1 MLLTRSLKQKI
12 AATCGAMFGFV
23 LLYEVTMLDSKT
35 TEARTIEI
43 RETTAKPAPGLRLR
57 FTSTAYCKGTT
68 TASGAAVR
76 SGIAAADPDLLP
88 VGSVIQI
95 ESLGA
100 RYNGIYT
107 VMDTGPKVQG
117 RHVDLYIWSCHE
129 ALAFG
134 RRPISL
140 NVLRLGWNPRAS
152 SVASIG
158 PMFKQRE
165 REMVAERR
173 RRGRGPGRRARV
185 RRVRHAA
192 GDAACRRGHAWARA
206 ARSGPGGHSSGN
218 RSGSF
223 IHGRTSGATSAP
235 TQTNPG
241 RRRAPLLVI
250 PLPFSSFRGPP
261 SASQNGGQVTRIGH
275 PPQPLGVRER
285 AP

>member
-43 RETTAKPAPGLRLR
+43 RETTAKPAAGLRLR

-76 SGIAAADPDLLP
+76 AGIAAADPDLLP

-95 ESLGA
+95 DNLGA
-100 RYNGIYT
+100 KYNGIYT

-117 RHVDLYIWSCHE
+117 RHIDLYIWSCYE

-152 SVASIG
+152 SVENMGA
-158 PMFKQRE
+158 MFKQRE
-165 REMVAERR
+165 REMVAN
-173 RRGRGPGRRARV
+173 
-185 RRVRHAA
+185 
-192 GDAACRRGHAWARA
+192 DAAVAADLAAARA
-206 ARSGPGGHSSGN
+206 
-218 RSGSF
+218 SGSEASVTPPATTLPTGAAAPEAGAAAPAPVA
-223 IHGRTSGATSAP
+223 IPPATAPAPSTAPSPGATGNTTSA
-235 TQTNPG
+235 TTTVA
-241 RRRAPLLVI
+241 RR
-250 PLPFSSFRGPP
+250 SS
-261 SASQNGGQVTRIGH
+261 
-275 PPQPLGVRER
+275 
-285 AP
+285 

>member
-1 MLLTRSLKQKI
+1 VDRPVCDTHPPWFARHCRIGARGEAPRTVPRLVPLKISIMLLTRSLKQKI

-76 SGIAAADPDLLP
+76 AGIAAADPDLLP

-100 RYNGIYT
+100 KYNGIYT

-165 REMVAERR
+165 RDMVAND
-173 RRGRGPGRRARV
+173 AAV
-185 RRVRHAA
+185 AA
-192 GDAACRRGHAWARA
+192 GLAA
-206 ARSGPGGHSSGN
+206 AREAAATTTTTAAPDAGVVPAAPVPIAPASVPAPSSAPSSGA
-218 RSGSF
+218 
-223 IHGRTSGATSAP
+223 TGATSASP
-235 TQTNPG
+235 TQTSPVSAVA
-241 RRRAPLLVI
+241 RR
-250 PLPFSSFRGPP
+250 SS
-261 SASQNGGQVTRIGH
+261 
-275 PPQPLGVRER
+275 
-285 AP
+285 

>member
-43 RETTAKPAPGLRLR
+43 RETTAKPAAGLRLR

-95 ESLGA
+95 DSLGA

-117 RHVDLYIWSCHE
+117 RHIDLYIWSCHE

-152 SVASIG
+152 SSVAEIG

-165 REMVAERR
+165 RNMVAN
-173 RRGRGPGRRARV
+173 
-185 RRVRHAA
+185 
-192 GDAACRRGHAWARA
+192 DAAVAADLAAARA
-206 ARSGPGGHSSGN
+206 SGASVTPPATLPSDAAVATAPGAGAEAAPPAPALIPPATVPAPSPSAPGP
-218 RSGSF
+218 
-223 IHGRTSGATSAP
+223 GATSA
-235 TQTNPG
+235 TSATG
-241 RRRAPLLVI
+241 AVARR
-250 PLPFSSFRGPP
+250 SS
-261 SASQNGGQVTRIGH
+261 
-275 PPQPLGVRER
+275 
-285 AP
+285 

>member
-95 ESLGA
+95 DSLGA
-100 RYNGIYT
+100 KYNGIYT

-117 RHVDLYIWSCHE
+117 RHIDLYIW
-129 ALAFG
+129 L
-134 RRPISL
+134 SL
-140 NVLRLGWNPRAS
+140 
-152 SVASIG
+152 
-158 PMFKQRE
+158 
-165 REMVAERR
+165 
-173 RRGRGPGRRARV
+173 
-185 RRVRHAA
+185 
-192 GDAACRRGHAWARA
+192 
-206 ARSGPGGHSSGN
+206 
-218 RSGSF
+218 
-223 IHGRTSGATSAP
+223 IH
-235 TQTNPG
+235 
-241 RRRAPLLVI
+241 I
-250 PLPFSSFRGPP
+250 
-261 SASQNGGQVTRIGH
+261 
-275 PPQPLGVRER
+275 
-285 AP
+285 

>member
-100 RYNGIYT
+100 KYNGIYT

-152 SVASIG
+152 SVAEIG

-165 REMVAERR
+165 RDMVAN
-173 RRGRGPGRRARV
+173 
-185 RRVRHAA
+185 
-192 GDAACRRGHAWARA
+192 DAAVAADLAA
-206 ARSGPGGHSSGN
+206 AREPTLPT
-218 RSGSF
+218 
-223 IHGRTSGATSAP
+223 TSATAAPDAGAAAPASVAIPPATVPAPSTSAP
-235 TQTNPG
+235 GATGVTGATGAAPVAAVA
-241 RRRAPLLVI
+241 RR
-250 PLPFSSFRGPP
+250 SS
-261 SASQNGGQVTRIGH
+261 
-275 PPQPLGVRER
+275 
-285 AP
+285 

>member
-95 ESLGA
+95 DSLGP

-107 VMDTGPKVQG
+107 IMDTGPKVQG
-117 RHVDLYIWSCHE
+117 RHIDVYIWSCHE

-158 PMFKQRE
+158 QMFKQRE
-165 REMVAERR
+165 RDMVANDAAVAADLAAARASGTEP
-173 RRGRGPGRRARV
+173 GVTAAPEPGAAAPAPVAIPPANVPAPSSTAPGPGATDTAATATVARR
-185 RRVRHAA
+185 
-192 GDAACRRGHAWARA
+192 
-206 ARSGPGGHSSGN
+206 SS
-218 RSGSF
+218 
-223 IHGRTSGATSAP
+223 
-235 TQTNPG
+235 
-241 RRRAPLLVI
+241 
-250 PLPFSSFRGPP
+250 
-261 SASQNGGQVTRIGH
+261 
-275 PPQPLGVRER
+275 
-285 AP
+285 

>member
-95 ESLGA
+95 DSLGA

-107 VMDTGPKVQG
+107 IMDTGPKVQG
-117 RHVDLYIWSCHE
+117 RHIDVYMWSCHE

-165 REMVAERR
+165 RDMVAN
-173 RRGRGPGRRARV
+173 
-185 RRVRHAA
+185 
-192 GDAACRRGHAWARA
+192 DAAVAADLAAARA
-206 ARSGPGGHSSGN
+206 SGPSTPGASASDAAAPTSTALPPATVSSP
-218 RSGSF
+218 SP
-223 IHGRTSGATSAP
+223 APAPSAP
-235 TQTNPG
+235 SATQSSTVA
-241 RRRAPLLVI
+241 RR
-250 PLPFSSFRGPP
+250 SS
-261 SASQNGGQVTRIGH
+261 
-275 PPQPLGVRER
+275 
-285 AP
+285 

>member
-95 ESLGA
+95 DSLSA

-107 VMDTGPKVQG
+107 IMDTGPKVQG
-117 RHVDLYIWSCHE
+117 RHIDVYMWSCHE

-152 SVASIG
+152 SVAEIG

-165 REMVAERR
+165 RDMVANDAAVAA
-173 RRGRGPGRRARV
+173 GLAAARALAAS
-185 RRVRHAA
+185 HAA
-192 GDAACRRGHAWARA
+192 GALLPGHPGLTPPRPRCPFLPQPFQLPPSQPLRRRWCHRA
-206 ARSGPGGHSSGN
+206 AAP
-218 RSGSF
+218 
-223 IHGRTSGATSAP
+223 RTTLLRGAP
-235 TQTNPG
+235 
-241 RRRAPLLVI
+241 RRDTA
-250 PLPFSSFRGPP
+250 
-261 SASQNGGQVTRIGH
+261 
-275 PPQPLGVRER
+275 
-285 AP
+285 

>member
-35 TEARTIEI
+35 TEARTIEV

-57 FTSTAYCKGTT
+57 FTSTAYCKGAT

-95 ESLGA
+95 DSLGA
-100 RYNGIYT
+100 KYNGIYT

-117 RHVDLYIWSCHE
+117 RHIDLYIWSCYE

-152 SVASIG
+152 SVENMGA
-158 PMFKQRE
+158 MFKQRE
-165 REMVAERR
+165 REMVAN
-173 RRGRGPGRRARV
+173 
-185 RRVRHAA
+185 
-192 GDAACRRGHAWARA
+192 DAAVAADLAAARA
-206 ARSGPGGHSSGN
+206 A
-218 RSGSF
+218 
-223 IHGRTSGATSAP
+223 GATQSEAGAAP
-235 TQTNPG
+235 P
-241 RRRAPLLVI
+241 APVAI
-250 PLPFSSFRGPP
+250 PPAAAPSP
-261 SASQNGGQVTRIGH
+261 SASPSPGAAGTSSSDTD
-275 PPQPLGVRER
+275 
-285 AP
+285 APTAAATVARRSS

>member
-95 ESLGA
+95 DSLGA
-100 RYNGIYT
+100 KYNGIYT

-117 RHVDLYIWSCHE
+117 RHIDLYIWSCYE

-152 SVASIG
+152 SVEKLGA
-158 PMFKQRE
+158 MFKQRE
-165 REMVAERR
+165 RDMVENDA
-173 RRGRGPGRRARV
+173 AV
-185 RRVRHAA
+185 AA
-192 GDAACRRGHAWARA
+192 GLAAARA
-206 ARSGPGGHSSGN
+206 GAPQPEA
-218 RSGSF
+218 
-223 IHGRTSGATSAP
+223 GATAP
-235 TQTNPG
+235 PAPVAIPPAAAPAPSSTAPG
-241 RRRAPLLVI
+241 AGATGDAPPANAVARRD
-250 PLPFSSFRGPP
+250 S
-261 SASQNGGQVTRIGH
+261 
-275 PPQPLGVRER
+275 
-285 AP
+285 

>member
-57 FTSTAYCKGTT
+57 FTSTAYCKGHT

-76 SGIAAADPDLLP
+76 AGIAAADPDLLP

-95 ESLGA
+95 DSLGA

-107 VMDTGPKVQG
+107 IMDTGPKVQG
-117 RHVDLYIWSCHE
+117 RHIDVYMWSCHE

-152 SVASIG
+152 SIASVE

-165 REMVAERR
+165 RDMVTK
-173 RRGRGPGRRARV
+173 
-185 RRVRHAA
+185 
-192 GDAACRRGHAWARA
+192 DAAVAADLAAARA
-206 ARSGPGGHSSGN
+206 SGGTTPSAVSADTVTPGADATAPAPVAIPPATAPAPSSAPGPN
-218 RSGSF
+218 ATGA
-223 IHGRTSGATSAP
+223 TGATSA
-235 TQTNPG
+235 TQTSPVAVA
-241 RRRAPLLVI
+241 RR
-250 PLPFSSFRGPP
+250 SS
-261 SASQNGGQVTRIGH
+261 
-275 PPQPLGVRER
+275 
-285 AP
+285 

>member
-57 FTSTAYCKGTT
+57 FTSTAYCKGHT

-76 SGIAAADPDLLP
+76 AGIAAADPDLLP

-95 ESLGA
+95 DSLGA

-107 VMDTGPKVQG
+107 IMDTGPKVQG
-117 RHVDLYIWSCHE
+117 RHIDVYMWSCHE

-152 SVASIG
+152 SIASVE

-165 REMVAERR
+165 RDMVTKDAAVAADLAAARASGGTYAVGGLPPTTVTPGAEAAARPRWPFLPQPLLLLRPLLAPTPRAQPARPAPPRQAPSPSPAALRR
-173 RRGRGPGRRARV
+173 SLLDGFAPRRGRPCENSCAPLAIRARAV
-185 RRVRHAA
+185 
-192 GDAACRRGHAWARA
+192 
-206 ARSGPGGHSSGN
+206 
-218 RSGSF
+218 
-223 IHGRTSGATSAP
+223 
-235 TQTNPG
+235 
-241 RRRAPLLVI
+241 
-250 PLPFSSFRGPP
+250 
-261 SASQNGGQVTRIGH
+261 
-275 PPQPLGVRER
+275 
-285 AP
+285 

>member
-35 TEARTIEI
+35 TEARTIEV
-43 RETTAKPAPGLRLR
+43 RETTAKPAAGLRLR

-68 TASGAAVR
+68 TASGATVR

-95 ESLGA
+95 DSLGA
-100 RYNGIYT
+100 KYNGIYT

-117 RHVDLYIWSCHE
+117 RHIDLYIWSCYE

-152 SVASIG
+152 SVENMGA
-158 PMFKQRE
+158 MFKQRE
-165 REMVAERR
+165 RNMVANDAAVAADLAEARATT
-173 RRGRGPGRRARV
+173 GASVTPPATQPGVTATG
-185 RRVRHAA
+185 AGA
-192 GDAACRRGHAWARA
+192 GDAPTAPVAIPPATVPA
-206 ARSGPGGHSSGN
+206 PSSAP
-218 RSGSF
+218 SP
-223 IHGRTSGATSAP
+223 GATTGAA
-235 TQTNPG
+235 TATTTVA
-241 RRRAPLLVI
+241 RR
-250 PLPFSSFRGPP
+250 SS
-261 SASQNGGQVTRIGH
+261 
-275 PPQPLGVRER
+275 
-285 AP
+285 

>member
-35 TEARTIEI
+35 TEARTVEI

-95 ESLGA
+95 DSLGP

-107 VMDTGPKVQG
+107 IMDTGPKVQG
-117 RHVDLYIWSCHE
+117 RHIDVYMWSCHE

-134 RRPISL
+134 RRPLSL

-152 SVASIG
+152 SMAEIG
-158 PMFKQRE
+158 PLFKQRE
-165 REMVAERR
+165 RDMVAN
-173 RRGRGPGRRARV
+173 
-185 RRVRHAA
+185 
-192 GDAACRRGHAWARA
+192 DAAVAADLAAARA
-206 ARSGPGGHSSGN
+206 SGASVTPAATLPAATAAPEAGAAPPAPAAIPPATAPAPSSSAPGP
-218 RSGSF
+218 
-223 IHGRTSGATSAP
+223 GATSTTQTSPAQTSP
-235 TQTNPG
+235 TQTSPVNAVA
-241 RRRAPLLVI
+241 RR
-250 PLPFSSFRGPP
+250 SS
-261 SASQNGGQVTRIGH
+261 
-275 PPQPLGVRER
+275 
-285 AP
+285 

>member
-35 TEARTIEI
+35 TEARTIEV

-95 ESLGA
+95 DSLSA
-100 RYNGIYT
+100 KYNGIYT
-107 VMDTGPKVQG
+107 IMDTGPKVQG
-117 RHVDLYIWSCHE
+117 RHIDVYMWSCHE

-152 SVASIG
+152 SVAEIG

-165 REMVAERR
+165 RDMVAN
-173 RRGRGPGRRARV
+173 
-185 RRVRHAA
+185 
-192 GDAACRRGHAWARA
+192 DAAVAAALAA
-206 ARSGPGGHSSGN
+206 ARETATDAASATPAAEAAPAAPVPLPPATVPAPAASSSAPSAGA
-218 RSGSF
+218 
-223 IHGRTSGATSAP
+223 TSGA
-235 TQTNPG
+235 QTNAVA
-241 RRRAPLLVI
+241 RR
-250 PLPFSSFRGPP
+250 SS
-261 SASQNGGQVTRIGH
+261 
-275 PPQPLGVRER
+275 
-285 AP
+285 

>member
-43 RETTAKPAPGLRLR
+43 RETTAKPAAGLRLR

-165 REMVAERR
+165 RDMVAN
-173 RRGRGPGRRARV
+173 
-185 RRVRHAA
+185 
-192 GDAACRRGHAWARA
+192 DAAVAADLAAARA
-206 ARSGPGGHSSGN
+206 
-218 RSGSF
+218 SGSSVTPPATLPSAAPDAGAAAPAPVA
-223 IHGRTSGATSAP
+223 IPSATVPAPTSSAPAPGAATGTTGTATGATTAA
-235 TQTNPG
+235 TAVA
-241 RRRAPLLVI
+241 RR
-250 PLPFSSFRGPP
+250 SS
-261 SASQNGGQVTRIGH
+261 
-275 PPQPLGVRER
+275 
-285 AP
+285 

>member
-43 RETTAKPAPGLRLR
+43 RETTAKPAAGLRLR

-95 ESLGA
+95 DSLGA

-117 RHVDLYIWSCHE
+117 RHIDVYMWSCHE

-152 SVASIG
+152 SPVAEIG

-165 REMVAERR
+165 RNMVAN
-173 RRGRGPGRRARV
+173 
-185 RRVRHAA
+185 
-192 GDAACRRGHAWARA
+192 DAAVAADLAAARA
-206 ARSGPGGHSSGN
+206 
-218 RSGSF
+218 
-223 IHGRTSGATSAP
+223 SGASVTPPSTGTGDGAAPGAEAATPAPAQIPPATVPAPSPSAPGSGAPGATGTTSAVA
-235 TQTNPG
+235 
-241 RRRAPLLVI
+241 RR
-250 PLPFSSFRGPP
+250 SS
-261 SASQNGGQVTRIGH
+261 
-275 PPQPLGVRER
+275 
-285 AP
+285 

>member
-95 ESLGA
+95 DNLGA
-100 RYNGIYT
+100 KYNGIYT

-117 RHVDLYIWSCHE
+117 RHIDLYIWSCYE
-129 ALAFG
+129 ALSFG

-152 SVASIG
+152 SVENMG
-158 PMFKQRE
+158 TMFKQRE
-165 REMVAERR
+165 RNMVAN
-173 RRGRGPGRRARV
+173 
-185 RRVRHAA
+185 
-192 GDAACRRGHAWARA
+192 DAAVAADLAAARA
-206 ARSGPGGHSSGN
+206 
-218 RSGSF
+218 
-223 IHGRTSGATSAP
+223 TGATQPETGAP
-235 TQTNPG
+235 P
-241 RRRAPLLVI
+241 APVAI
-250 PLPFSSFRGPP
+250 PPATVPSP
-261 SASQNGGQVTRIGH
+261 SASPSPGATGTSSTAD
-275 PPQPLGVRER
+275 
-285 AP
+285 APSAAATVARRSS